1 MPVVL
6 ERLVQH
12 VETYGEVGGVRWGSE
27 VGGSEVGGSEVGG
40 REVGLVW
47 WGDV

>member
-12 VETYGEVGGVRWGSE
+12 VETYGEVGGSE
-27 VGGSEVGGSEVGG
+27 VGGSEVGKHVVRSPFTIQGS
-40 REVGLVW
+40 
-47 WGDV
+47 